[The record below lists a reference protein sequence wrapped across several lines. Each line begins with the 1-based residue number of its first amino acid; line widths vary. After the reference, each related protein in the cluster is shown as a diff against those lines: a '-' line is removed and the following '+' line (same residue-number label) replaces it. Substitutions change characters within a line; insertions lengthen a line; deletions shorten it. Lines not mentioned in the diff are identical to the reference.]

1 VQYAAWEYPVAFSE
15 ITGLAVDDHGT
26 LTINYNRGGKH
37 HEALKKKEFKQSMS
51 EVQAAIEHYYGRYLN
66 AVAYQEAKAARQAS
80 ETA

>member
-1 VQYAAWEYPVAFSE
+1 
-15 ITGLAVDDHGT
+15 